1 VFQRSP
7 ALSGLLRYLIDETI
21 AGRAKAL
28 KSFIVAVDALGRKK
42 DFDSA
47 SDSSARVQMGR
58 LRKTLESHY
67 AQNAPSA
74 GCCIYLLSGSY
85 VVHLGARELAY
96 PKLPPLPKAQESS
109 FAENAAIASPP
120 KGWAQTSI
128 PFYRRSSVV
137 LFRILLLF
145 SIVAAATY
153 FAQKKTSSRL
163 CLSQPNPRNNG
174 RRHWQRSTSGANL
187 APHCGLTGR

>member
-58 LRKTLESHY
+58 LRKTLESVGY
-67 AQNAPSA
+67 CT
-74 GCCIYLLSGSY
+74 G
-85 VVHLGARELAY
+85 
-96 PKLPPLPKAQESS
+96 
-109 FAENAAIASPP
+109 FAFAACHC
-120 KGWAQTSI
+120 
-128 PFYRRSSVV
+128 
-137 LFRILLLF
+137 F
-145 SIVAAATY
+145 STI
-153 FAQKKTSSRL
+153 SR
-163 CLSQPNPRNNG
+163 
-174 RRHWQRSTSGANL
+174 HA
-187 APHCGLTGR
+187 